1 MKVLCLFDYNTTTG
15 FATVSKNLVKHWVK
29 TFGNEIKLH
38 IIAINYFGSDYSES
52 ENIRVI
58 SGKLNDVAQD
68 DYGRYAFLK
77 QLKENDYDLIFIIQD
92 LGIVVPMIPY
102 IQDIKEM
109 KAVQNRP
116 SFKSMYYFPVDFALT
131 PNLGLNLEFFDF
143 LATYTEY
150 GKEQITRLRPY
161 LKTKVKV
168 ISHGNSMS
176 DFYPLETE
184 VINKF
189 RNEYFGENADKF
201 IISNINRNQ
210 ERKDI
215 PTTIF
220 GFIEYKN
227 EYNDKSF
234 LYLHMN
240 PKDPNG
246 WQLKT
251 LLSQT
256 PLIEGK
262 DYMFPSVEDY
272 TKGASVE
279 KLNLIYNASDVYL
292 TTANGGGWELPV
304 TEAMGCLVPTIV
316 PKHTSLAELAGK
328 NVERA
333 YLLQTLYPSV
343 PITDSSIRWQSD
355 YIEIA
360 DVLNEV
366 CKDIK
371 SESAMLQSKVNAA
384 YKFVEGL
391 DWKGIA
397 EKFSDEMKR
406 LA

>member
-1 MKVLCLFDYNTTTG
+1 MKVLCLFDYNTSTG

-92 LGIVVPMIPY
+92 LGVVVPMIPY

-109 KAVQNRP
+109 KAVQNKP

-131 PNLGLNLEFFDF
+131 SNLGLNLEFFDF

-168 ISHGNSMS
+168 IPHGNSMS
-176 DFYPLETE
+176 DFYPLEEE

-189 RNEYFGENADKF
+189 RGEYFGENADKF

-210 ERKDI
+210 ARKDI

-328 NVERA
+328 NGERA

-366 CKDIK
+366 YKDIK
-371 SESAMLQSKVNAA
+371 SESAMLQSKTNAA
-384 YKFVEGL
+384 YKFVEAL

-397 EKFSDEMKR
+397 EKFSDEIKR

>member
-1 MKVLCLFDYNTTTG
+1 MKILCLFDYNTTTG
-15 FATVSKNLVKHWVK
+15 FATVSKNLVKNWVK

-38 IIAINYFGSDYSES
+38 IIASNYFGSDYSES

-102 IQDIKEM
+102 IKDIKEM
-109 KAVQNRP
+109 KAVENRP

-143 LATYTEY
+143 LSTYTEY

-168 ISHGNSMS
+168 IPHGNSMAE
-176 DFYPLETE
+176 FYPLEEE

-189 RNEYFGENADKF
+189 RKEYFGENADKF

-240 PKDPNG
+240 PTDPNG
-246 WQLKT
+246 WKLKT
-251 LLSQT
+251 LLAQT

-316 PKHTSLAELAGK
+316 PKHTSLSELAGA
-328 NVERA
+328 NGERA

-360 DVLNEV
+360 DVLNDV
-366 CKDIK
+366 FKDIK
-371 SESAMLQSKVNAA
+371 NNSPILQNKVNEA
-384 YKFVEGL
+384 YKFVKGL
-391 DWKGIA
+391 DWKSIS
-397 EKFSDEMKR
+397 ERFSEEIKR
-406 LA
+406 LS